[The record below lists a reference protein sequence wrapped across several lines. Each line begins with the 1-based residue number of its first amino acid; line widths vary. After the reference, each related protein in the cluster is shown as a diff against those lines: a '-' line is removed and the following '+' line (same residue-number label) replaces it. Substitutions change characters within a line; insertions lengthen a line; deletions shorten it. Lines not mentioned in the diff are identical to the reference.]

1 MAASGEAAS
10 SVAGRVACLFCGH
23 DLLVLPLRTGISQE
37 RPPPDSGGSRFL
49 TPPTSCNRRAVGG
62 TAGHS
67 LGKPWPQVCKNC
79 RAGCFQTK
87 GPIVLIYF
95 CAVLAGGPRYT
106 LFLENNAFFSLLPG
120 ALRPPGVAYKG
131 PSVGPDPRVVGGRL
145 GGHIHLHTHP
155 PHPPQLPQAAPGA
168 QGPDSRSRPRVGGAG
183 QWAAQAPRGRRSR
196 SGTGPEGISA
206 PGATVWTGSQVFP
219 TQRTG
224 CGPQRGPRTL
234 TCTSCQNKN
243 KFKRDLT
250 HEKALKAQRHISNQR
265 KHDSGKKR
273 GTNWA
278 LWELRASVCLRPQ
291 GGSPA
296 QAGGTCDTRSEE
308 QPEPVGT
315 LVAHPGVFPAH
326 SEGPVS

>member
-1 MAASGEAAS
+1 MFSNKGPDCAHLLLCRLGWRASLHTFPGKQCILLSSPGSPTAARCGLQRALCG
-10 SVAGRVACLFCGH
+10 AGPAGGGRQVGGAH
-23 DLLVLPLRTGISQE
+23 PSPH
-37 RPPPDSGGSRFL
+37 PPP
-49 TPPTSCNRRAVGG
+49 PPC
-62 TAGHS
+62 
-67 LGKPWPQVCKNC
+67 
-79 RAGCFQTK
+79 
-87 GPIVLIYF
+87 
-95 CAVLAGGPRYT
+95 
-106 LFLENNAFFSLLPG
+106 
-120 ALRPPGVAYKG
+120 
-131 PSVGPDPRVVGGRL
+131 
-145 GGHIHLHTHP
+145 
-155 PHPPQLPQAAPGA
+155 PQLPQAAPGA

-296 QAGGTCDTRSEE
+296 QAGGMCDTRSEE

>member
-155 PHPPQLPQAAPGA
+155 PHPAPSFRRQPRAHRALTPAADPGSGVQGSGLP
-168 QGPDSRSRPRVGGAG
+168 RPLGAG
-183 QWAAQAPRGRRSR
+183 EAGVAQAPRG
-196 SGTGPEGISA
+196 
-206 PGATVWTGSQVFP
+206 SQ
-219 TQRTG
+219 
-224 CGPQRGPRTL
+224 PQGPR
-234 TCTSCQNKN
+234 CGRGVKS
-243 KFKRDLT
+243 FPP
-250 HEKALKAQRHISNQR
+250 
-265 KHDSGKKR
+265 SGLDVGPR
-273 GTNWA
+273 GD
-278 LWELRASVCLRPQ
+278 R
-291 GGSPA
+291 
-296 QAGGTCDTRSEE
+296 
-308 QPEPVGT
+308 EP
-315 LVAHPGVFPAH
+315 
-326 SEGPVS
+326 

>member
-67 LGKPWPQVCKNC
+67 LGKPWPQVCKTAERDVFKQ
-79 RAGCFQTK
+79 RARLCSSTSVPSWLEGLVTHFSWKTMHSSLFSRELYGRPVWLTK
-87 GPIVLIYF
+87 GPLWGRTRGWWE
-95 CAVLAGGPRYT
+95 AGWGGTSISTPT
-106 LFLENNAFFSLLPG
+106 
-120 ALRPPGVAYKG
+120 PP
-131 PSVGPDPRVVGGRL
+131 
-145 GGHIHLHTHP
+145 T
-155 PHPPQLPQAAPGA
+155 PPQLPQAAPGA

-234 TCTSCQNKN
+234 TCVLHVKTKINSKG
-243 KFKRDLT
+243 
-250 HEKALKAQRHISNQR
+250 I
-265 KHDSGKKR
+265 
-273 GTNWA
+273 
-278 LWELRASVCLRPQ
+278 
-291 GGSPA
+291 
-296 QAGGTCDTRSEE
+296 
-308 QPEPVGT
+308 
-315 LVAHPGVFPAH
+315 
-326 SEGPVS
+326 